1 MASWLDLLNAL
12 RASLTGATSNSS
24 GRAISGGNT
33 IQRRTNT
40 SNYALVNGSAFVDSI
55 SNSGSYVTIRSG
67 AGNDTISNSGSNV
80 VYQYNPSTDGE
91 DVIIGYNSTDTIQ
104 VPNSIKS
111 YSTSIDGNDKII
123 KLGGGSIR
131 LKNAAYKSL
140 KVYAGYVPSG
150 GTTTSSGGTSYSG
163 GSSNGGTSYSGSTS
177 NGGTSYSGGSSYNS
191 NSQSNS
197 KSSTKVTGSS
207 SADYISNYGNY
218 VTICGGAGADTINNS
233 GSNVVYQYNPSTD
246 GQDVIIG
253 YNSTDTIQ
261 VPNSIKSYSTSI
273 DGNDKIIKLGGG
285 SIRLKNAAYKS
296 LKVYAGYVPS
306 GGTTTSSGGTS
317 YSGGSSNGGT
327 SYSGSTSNGG
337 TSYSG
342 GSSYNS
348 NSQSNSKSSTKVT
361 GSSSAD
367 YISNYGNYVTICGG
381 AGADTINNSGSNVVY
396 QYNPST
402 DGQDVIIGY
411 NSTDKIQVPNSY
423 TSFSTLN
430 SGNDKIIK
438 IGEGSIRLKDAA
450 YKSVA
455 VYAGYVPN
463 GSSTT
468 SSGGTSYGGGT
479 SYSGGTSNGGTSYS
493 GGTSNGGTGYSGGT
507 SNGGT
512 SYSGGTSNGGTGYS
526 GGTSNGGTSYSGG
539 SSSTTGGGSSYNSV
553 MTRTVTNTDASRIT
567 VPKDY
572 QIINA
577 SSRTQPIHIETKAAD
592 STIYGGSGDD
602 TLIGRHSVIHGY
614 GGNDSLHGL
623 SGSSILY
630 GDDGNDTL
638 AAASNDS
645 LYGGA
650 GSDVFRYTIG
660 DGKVYIMDYTAQDY
674 IKVTGKYSTL
684 VSGNDAIIRVGS
696 GSSNY
701 ITVKNAAH
709 TPLNIIRNSSNYMEE
724 PWFME
729 DDGDFASSSDMDSI
743 LKTSD
748 YSQST
753 SDSFKNDLTSS
764 LNVSS
769 DALLTSNKLDKSNK

>member
-253 YNSTDTIQ
+253 YNSTD
-261 VPNSIKSYSTSI
+261 
-273 DGNDKIIKLGGG
+273 
-285 SIRLKNAAYKS
+285 
-296 LKVYAGYVPS
+296 
-306 GGTTTSSGGTS
+306 
-317 YSGGSSNGGT
+317 
-327 SYSGSTSNGG
+327 
-337 TSYSG
+337 
-342 GSSYNS
+342 
-348 NSQSNSKSSTKVT
+348 
-361 GSSSAD
+361 
-367 YISNYGNYVTICGG
+367 
-381 AGADTINNSGSNVVY
+381 
-396 QYNPST
+396 
-402 DGQDVIIGY
+402 
-411 NSTDKIQVPNSY
+411 KIQVPNSY

-479 SYSGGTSNGGTSYS
+479 S
-493 GGTSNGGTGYSGGT
+493 YSGGT